1 MACNYQNKIVSNGLV
16 LCLDAADKKSYPGS
30 GTVWADRSGNG
41 NNGTLIG
48 GSTFNSSNGGVIV
61 FDGTDDYA
69 SIPATPSVNIITN
82 TITFGA
88 WCYPTVSNKYQHILV
103 KSVTE
108 SRQYGMWLSANGTSQ
123 IFRNLNGVVAQT
135 NINISTPWSVNAWN
149 YIMLVYNG
157 STVKIYLNGS
167 EVFSENASGNI
178 TTTASNVN
186 IGGEPTQSFFFNGRI
201 AIAQIYNKALT
212 AVEIKQNFNATRG
225 RFGI

>member
-1 MACNYQNKIVSNGLV
+1 
-16 LCLDAADKKSYPGS
+16 
-30 GTVWADRSGNG
+30 
-41 NNGTLIG
+41 
-48 GSTFNSSNGGVIV
+48 
-61 FDGTDDYA
+61 
-69 SIPATPSVNIITN
+69 
-82 TITFGA
+82 
-88 WCYPTVSNKYQHILV
+88 
-103 KSVTE
+103 
-108 SRQYGMWLSANGTSQ
+108 
-123 IFRNLNGVVAQT
+123 
-135 NINISTPWSVNAWN
+135 
-149 YIMLVYNG
+149 MLVYNG